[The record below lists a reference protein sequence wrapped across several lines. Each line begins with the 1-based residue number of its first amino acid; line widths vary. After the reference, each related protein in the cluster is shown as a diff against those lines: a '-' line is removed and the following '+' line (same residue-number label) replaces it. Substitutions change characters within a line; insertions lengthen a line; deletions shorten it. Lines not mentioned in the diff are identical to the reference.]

1 MSEKYI
7 DVIVDDN
14 GKVTIE
20 AHGFTGGACLK
31 ETAALE
37 KALGKVT
44 KRSMKAEAQTAKVA
58 DKAIIGKG

>member
-1 MSEKYI
+1 MAERYI
-7 DVIVDDN
+7 DVVVDDD

-31 ETAALE
+31 ETAEIE

-44 KRSMKAEAQTAKVA
+44 KRTMKAESRDVKVA
-58 DKAIIGKG
+58 DKAKIGKG